1 MNQSELAA
9 DLLSRNLDLVKNTV
23 GDFSD
28 ADMLARPCPGANHP
42 AWQIGHLINSEMSM
56 LNGAKPGAAPAL
68 PNGFADKFKKETAGN
83 DDPNFFPK
91 KAELLDAFSKV
102 RAATIAWVKGLTP
115 ADMDKPGPERIRGFA
130 PTIGHMVAIIPS
142 HVSMHVGQ
150 LQVARRKLG
159 KPVLF

>member
-9 DLLSRNLDLVKNTV
+9 ELLKGNLEMLKSTV

-42 AWQIGHLINSEMSM
+42 AWQIGHLTNSEMSM
-56 LNGAKPGAAPAL
+56 LNAVKPGSAPEL
-68 PNGFADKFKKETAGN
+68 PAGFADKFKKETAGN

-102 RAATIAWVKGLTP
+102 RGATIQWVKGLSP
-115 ADMDKPGPERIRGFA
+115 ADLEKPSPERMRNWA
-130 PTIGHMVAIIPS
+130 PTIAHLVALIPA
-142 HVSMHVGQ
+142 HTMMHVGQ
-150 LQVARRKLG
+150 FQVARRKLG